1 MCVSTLC
8 GKTFCEPCFDN
19 YQYHSCNIQDIE
31 IERERIKNIIKDSP
45 IPKISPFFTMTRT
58 SNSSLQQI
66 KPRKSQRLT
75 EEADDDDDSDYK
87 HRERKDI
94 DSNEEDDDDDD
105 DDDSE
110 FEGLEGA

>member
-8 GKTFCEPCFDN
+8 GKTFCEICFDR
-19 YQYHSCNIQDIE
+19 YHSCNKHDIE
-31 IERERIKNIIKDSP
+31 IERERINNIKKDSP
-45 IPKISPFFTMTRT
+45 MPKISPFFTMTRT

-94 DSNEEDDDDDD
+94 DSNEALI
-105 DDDSE
+105 SI
-110 FEGLEGA
+110 FVTK